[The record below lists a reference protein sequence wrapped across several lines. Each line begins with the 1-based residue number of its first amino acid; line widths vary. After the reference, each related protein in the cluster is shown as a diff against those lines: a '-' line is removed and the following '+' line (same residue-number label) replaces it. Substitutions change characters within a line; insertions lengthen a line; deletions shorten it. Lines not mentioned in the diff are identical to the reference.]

1 VPVLLAIP
9 ILFITLM
16 LQTIIVST
24 LPILKGYA
32 DLILL
37 VLIAWSLQER
47 VRFAWLWAV
56 VAGFMV
62 GYVSA
67 LPLFVPIA
75 GYLAV
80 TLFCRLL
87 LRRVV
92 WQSPI
97 LVMFIVTFAGSLF
110 TQLLAMAVLVFSGT
124 PLPIEDSINL
134 IILPSTLLNLL
145 LALPTYAVIT
155 DLAQWAY
162 PEEVEV

>member
-1 VPVLLAIP
+1 VPVLLAFP
-9 ILFITLM
+9 ILFIALM

-24 LPILKGYA
+24 LPILQGYA

-47 VRFAWLWAV
+47 VRFSWVWAIA
-56 VAGFMV
+56 AGLMV
-62 GYVSA
+62 GYTSA
-67 LPLFVPIA
+67 LPLFVPVA

-80 TLFCRLL
+80 TLFCRML

-110 TQLLAMAVLVFSGT
+110 TQLLVMAVLVFNGT